1 MLTTSLVSIVDD
13 DPFFCGSMQ
22 RLLKS
27 LGYTVE
33 AFQSAA
39 DFLASDRFAET
50 ACLIADV
57 QMPAMTGFELY
68 RHLIAGGHAIPTILV
83 TGGTDDVDRMHSLD
97 RRVICCLPKPID
109 EERLLQCLRAALG
122 NPPEGNS

>member
-1 MLTTSLVSIVDD
+1 MLPTLLVSIVDD
-13 DPFFCGSMQ
+13 DPFFRASLR

-39 DFLASDRFAET
+39 DFLASDRLFGT

-57 QMPAMTGFELY
+57 QMPAMTGYELS
-68 RHLIAGGHAIPTILV
+68 RHLVAVGHAIPTILI
-83 TGGTDDVDRMHSLD
+83 TACIDDVDRAGVLD
-97 RRVICCLPKPID
+97 HGVVCCLSKPVD
-109 EERLLQCLRAALG
+109 EAHLLQCLRAALQ
-122 NPPEGNS
+122 S